1 MFNYKYTRF
10 SLINEIEDYV
20 YKSKGFY
27 FVIRYQKV
35 IIQSKTIGNNKH
47 ARCYLQLGYHE
58 YLTREIPVNTKVVI
72 YLIDKCVDIM
82 HVIVQ
87 VALPISKTIGK
98 TSSHC
103 LQNFKKKVQFNITK
117 TPKSNSTDI
126 S

>member
-1 MFNYKYTRF
+1 MLNYKYTRF
-10 SLINEIEDYV
+10 SLINEIEDYL

-47 ARCYLQLGYHE
+47 ALCYLQLCYHE
-58 YLTREIPVNTKVVI
+58 YLTREIHVNTKDVI
-72 YLIDKCVDIM
+72 HLIDKCVDIM

-103 LQNFKKKVQFNITK
+103 LQNLKKKYNLISHKHRSQY
-117 TPKSNSTDI
+117 STDI